1 MSMTPREIALTWKE
15 QMQKGYLK
23 LAVLFVLTRGPLHGY
38 QMMKRIR
45 EWTLG
50 VITPTA
56 GGLYPTLRELE
67 NDGLIK
73 GHWIPEQ
80 RKKVYEITEKGR
92 EVFREAVERHFKL
105 ASSIRS
111 WFFKCLTD
119 LKIVED
125 IEMPP
130 ASEAPVKV
138 LLLKEDASIDERIE
152 ALEML
157 RDRLEL
163 FASIISKMT
172 EQIALRIEE
181 LKSMTERK

>member
-1 MSMTPREIALTWKE
+1 
-15 QMQKGYLK
+15 
-23 LAVLFVLTRGPLHGY
+23 
-38 QMMKRIR
+38 
-45 EWTLG
+45 
-50 VITPTA
+50 
-56 GGLYPTLRELE
+56 
-67 NDGLIK
+67 
-73 GHWIPEQ
+73 
-80 RKKVYEITEKGR
+80 
-92 EVFREAVERHFKL
+92 
-105 ASSIRS
+105 
-111 WFFKCLTD
+111 
-119 LKIVED
+119 
-125 IEMPP
+125 MPP